1 MTVRP
6 LDRRDGHDKPG
17 SLHVFFGFAPA
28 VGKTSAM
35 LDSARRLQARG
46 VDVVAG
52 VLDLQGRPDL
62 AKLAQDLERL
72 AGSEELGAAE
82 LDLDAA
88 LTRRPNV
95 LLVDE
100 LAHENPPSA
109 RHRKRWQDVL
119 ELLDAGI
126 DVHTTLDVRHVESLS
141 DIVERITH
149 AREQT
154 VPDAMLERADDIEV
168 VDVSVDQ
175 LLARMAESGLPAE
188 ENVFERGRLLA
199 LRELALRC
207 VAEHLDADVRAY
219 RREHDVSETWA
230 AGERILVAVSAA
242 PGSARLVRAAKR
254 MASGLRAPWIAT
266 YVEVPGR
273 SALDEPS
280 QRRLEAHLVLAESLG
295 ATVTRITGRSIS
307 DALVGYARRNNITKI
322 VLGKP
327 THPRIRDLFRG
338 SVLDDVVRGSADVE
352 VHVISG
358 DGAEPQREAPNVG
371 RSREGAGSVAQYA
384 GATGLIAVAT
394 GITWVLDQLVVVPD
408 PEIIFLGAV
417 MLAAMFF
424 GRRASLLA
432 AVLGVAAYDFFF
444 VTPRFTFA
452 FDNARYALTFAM
464 MFGVSVTLGTLTLR
478 VRRHEVE
485 ARRREEETRVLYD
498 LSRDLSALM
507 EERPIA
513 RAAARHASLYAGAPA
528 FVFVSDAGD
537 GDARAPLGVWPT
549 GASIEDDVP
558 EDAVA
563 WVAAHGRPAGRG
575 TDTWPAARY
584 LYVPLQTGRDPVGVL
599 ALDLSRDL
607 DAAAFGAA
615 RRSFL
620 GAFGR
625 QVAFAIDR
633 SRLIEETRETA
644 LAVKGE
650 QLRSALLASVS
661 HDLRT
666 PLAAITGAATTLR
679 DGDRL
684 EQPARQDLVVM
695 ICEEADRL
703 ERLVANLL
711 DMTRLD
717 SGAVRLRREWIP
729 PEELIGTALDRL
741 ETRLSHHEVVTDV
754 GPDLPLVWVDPLL
767 IGQLL
772 INLLENAAK
781 YTPVATPNGARG
793 RIRVG
798 ASVKR
803 RALRLDVEDNGP
815 GIAAGDEER
824 IFERFYRGSS
834 TGAPGVGLGLA
845 ICRAIARAHGG
856 TIAVKN
862 LSGGGARFRVS
873 IPQRHRPPPTD

>member
-1 MTVRP
+1 MTARP
-6 LDRRDGHDKPG
+6 LDPG
-17 SLHVFFGFAPA
+17 KRGRLRIFFGFAPA
-28 VGKTSAM
+28 VGKTFAM
-35 LDSARRLQARG
+35 LKSAQRLRSRG
-46 VDVVAG
+46 LEVVIG
-52 VLDLQGRPDL
+52 VLAHGGDTAIEAL
-62 AKLAQDLERL
+62 AEGLERL
-72 AGSEELGAAE
+72 SSTTE
-82 LDLDAA
+82 LDLDLA
-88 LTRRPNV
+88 LARRPHV

-100 LAHENPPSA
+100 LAHENASTA
-109 RHRKRWQDVL
+109 RHRKRWQDVV

-141 DIVERITH
+141 DIVERITFV
-149 AREQT
+149 REQT
-154 VPDAMLERADDIEV
+154 VPDAMLERADDLDL

-175 LLARMAESGLPAE
+175 LLARVAEGHGPDE
-188 ENVFERGRLLA
+188 GRVFERGRLLA

-207 VAEHLDADVRAY
+207 VAEHLDAGVRAY
-219 RREHDVSETWA
+219 RREHDVAETWA

-254 MASGLRAPWIAT
+254 MATGLRAPWIAA

-273 SALDEPS
+273 SPLDNDS

-295 ATVTRITGRSIS
+295 ATVTRVTGRSVSEAIV
-307 DALVGYARRNNITKI
+307 AYARTNNITKI

-338 SVLDDVVRGSADVE
+338 SVLDEVVRGSADVD

-358 DGAEPQREAPNVG
+358 DTAEPQREGQSVG
-371 RSREGAGSVAQYA
+371 RSSDRSAEVAQYA
-384 GATGLIAVAT
+384 GATGLIAIAT
-394 GITWVLDQLVVVPD
+394 CITWALAELVNVPD

-444 VTPRFTFA
+444 VAPRYTLA
-452 FDNARYALTFAM
+452 FDNGRYALTFAM

-478 VRRHEVE
+478 LRRHETA
-485 ARRREEETRVLYD
+485 ARRREEETLVLYE
-498 LSRDLSALM
+498 LSRDLSALL
-507 EERPIA
+507 EVRPIA
-513 RAAARHASLYAGAPA
+513 RAAARHASLYTGAPA
-528 FVFVSDAGD
+528 FVFVDVAHETGTRS
-537 GDARAPLGVWPT
+537 PLGVWPT
-549 GASIEDDVP
+549 GNSFEDDAT
-558 EDAVA
+558 EDAVR
-563 WVAAHGRPAGRG
+563 WVATHGRPAGRG
-575 TDTWPAARY
+575 TDTWPSAKY
-584 LYVPLQTGRDPVGVL
+584 LYVPLQTGSDPVGVL
-599 ALDLSRDL
+599 ALDLSRDPET
-607 DAAAFGAA
+607 DALTFGAA
-615 RRSFL
+615 RRGFL
-620 GAFGR
+620 AAFGR

-633 SRLIEETRETA
+633 SRLIDQTRETA
-644 LAVKGE
+644 LGVKAE

-684 EQPARQDLVVM
+684 EQTARQDLVVM

-717 SGAVRLRREWIP
+717 SGTVRLRRDWVP

-741 ETRLSHHEVVTDV
+741 ETRLASHEIVTDV
-754 GPDLPLVWVDPLL
+754 APDLPLVWVDPML

-781 YTPVATPNGARG
+781 YTPVVARGGAPG

-798 ASVKR
+798 ASIKR
-803 RALRLDVEDNGP
+803 RTLRIDVEDNGP
-815 GIAAGDEER
+815 GIPAGDEER
-824 IFERFYRGSS
+824 IFERFYRGNSP
-834 TGAPGVGLGLA
+834 GAPGVGLGLA
-845 ICRAIARAHGG
+845 ICRAIASAHGG
-856 TIAVKN
+856 TITVKN
-862 LSGGGARFRVS
+862 VDGGGARFRVS
-873 IPQRHRPPPTD
+873 IPQRHTPPSVLSGG